1 MADKGSDLVVMW
13 QKMIGEMEKG
23 LNPFAAETMTS
34 PEFSQAMNRAGG
46 ITAGAQKQLG
56 EFMEKYLLN
65 MNLPSRTQVV
75 GLAERLQSIETQLAE
90 IKATLQ
96 QMNAAAGG
104 AQGGLAAVPRPPRTK
119 RPAEPAAP
127 STPPKAGEPA

>member
-1 MADKGSDLVVMW
+1 
-13 QKMIGEMEKG
+13 
-23 LNPFAAETMTS
+23 
-34 PEFSQAMNRAGG
+34 
-46 ITAGAQKQLG
+46 
-56 EFMEKYLLN
+56 
-65 MNLPSRTQVV
+65 VV

-104 AQGGLAAVPRPPRTK
+104 AQGGPAAVARPPRTK

-127 STPPKAGEPA
+127 STPPKAGEPV